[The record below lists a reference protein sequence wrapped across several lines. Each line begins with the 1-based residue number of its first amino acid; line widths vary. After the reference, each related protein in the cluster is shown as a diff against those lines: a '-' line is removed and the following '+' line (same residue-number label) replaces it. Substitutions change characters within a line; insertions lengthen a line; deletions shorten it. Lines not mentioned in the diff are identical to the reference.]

1 MLTDSLNAA
10 SCFAW
15 LLAIG
20 CLLLAAI
27 APAGETRHVLVLY
40 ANHRLLPA
48 NLEFEAGL
56 RETLANSTELSA
68 EFLDYPRFSG
78 ELYVRAV
85 TAFLRDKYAA
95 RPPEILIV
103 ASDEALAFLLD
114 HRAELFP
121 RVPVV
126 HVAVPRSFLRSLP
139 PLPADLVG
147 VPIEYD
153 FSSTIDQALRWHP
166 QARRL
171 VVVTGASPW
180 DRAWEARLRDEVTRF
195 QDRVT
200 PEFLAG
206 LPTRVVLDRLRQ
218 LGDDAIVFTPGYFED
233 GDGRT
238 FAPREPARLMA
249 AAAAAPVY
257 APFDTFMGTGIVGG
271 RMTNFADMGRQAG
284 RIANDLLDGVA
295 PAALRLPDLMPT
307 TWHVDWRQIRRWG
320 IDERALPGDAVVRF
334 KAPTFLEAHRN
345 EAIVA
350 AAVFLLQ
357 AGLIAWLLVER
368 RHRRLANVAVQQL
381 RFELAHAARLAVAGE
396 LTGAIAHEINQPLG
410 AILSNA
416 DTADLL
422 LASGADRRDALRE
435 ILADIRRD
443 DLRASTVIQRLRALL
458 AKQPVERQPFD
469 LNGAVREM
477 EPVLRTEARRRGVA
491 LDVRPAATAAPLV
504 GDRVQIQQVLL
515 NLVLN
520 ALDAVNGL
528 PEARRTVAVSV
539 ERDADRLAL
548 VVRDRGQ
555 GIAPEH
561 LPKLFDSFFSTKR
574 QGMGLGLSIART
586 LVEAHGGRIRV
597 ESGPGEGAVFRV
609 EWLITHGTGTPGPA

>member
-295 PAALRLPDLMPT
+295 PAALRLPALMPT
-307 TWHVDWRQIRRWG
+307 PWHVAWRQIRRWG

-334 KAPTFLEAHRN
+334 
-345 EAIVA
+345 
-350 AAVFLLQ
+350 
-357 AGLIAWLLVER
+357 
-368 RHRRLANVAVQQL
+368 
-381 RFELAHAARLAVAGE
+381 
-396 LTGAIAHEINQPLG
+396 
-410 AILSNA
+410 
-416 DTADLL
+416 
-422 LASGADRRDALRE
+422 
-435 ILADIRRD
+435 
-443 DLRASTVIQRLRALL
+443 
-458 AKQPVERQPFD
+458 
-469 LNGAVREM
+469 
-477 EPVLRTEARRRGVA
+477 
-491 LDVRPAATAAPLV
+491 
-504 GDRVQIQQVLL
+504 
-515 NLVLN
+515 
-520 ALDAVNGL
+520 
-528 PEARRTVAVSV
+528 
-539 ERDADRLAL
+539 
-548 VVRDRGQ
+548 
-555 GIAPEH
+555 
-561 LPKLFDSFFSTKR
+561 
-574 QGMGLGLSIART
+574 
-586 LVEAHGGRIRV
+586 
-597 ESGPGEGAVFRV
+597 
-609 EWLITHGTGTPGPA
+609 